1 MVNICTKPIS
11 THTYR
16 FLHILTQE
24 NIYIPTINVLLN
36 LRTKSQELI
45 LEQLLAENREKEEK
59 LETYQQLLLADG
71 VDPEELIATM
81 STSKTNKST
90 RAIRLAKYHYTNENG
105 QENTWTAQGRTLK
118 FLADNNLDDYRI

>member
-1 MVNICTKPIS
+1 M
-11 THTYR
+11 
-16 FLHILTQE
+16 
-24 NIYIPTINVLLN
+24 PTINVLLN

-45 LEQLLAENREKEEK
+45 LEQLLAEK

-71 VDPEELIATM
+71 IDPEELIATM

>member
-1 MVNICTKPIS
+1 M
-11 THTYR
+11 
-16 FLHILTQE
+16 
-24 NIYIPTINVLLN
+24 PTINVLLN

-71 VDPEELIATM
+71 IDPEELIATM

>member
-1 MVNICTKPIS
+1 M
-11 THTYR
+11 
-16 FLHILTQE
+16 
-24 NIYIPTINVLLN
+24 PTINVLLN

-45 LEQLLAENREKEEK
+45 LEQLLAEK
-59 LETYQQLLLADG
+59 LETYQQFLLADG
-71 VDPEELIATM
+71 IDPEELIATM